1 MSTEPKTPAGP
12 SVLPAAAQP
21 PSGLAARPV
30 SAQLEA
36 LLAEPA
42 TGSSAVARSG
52 GAWALP
58 PPGVPALDLAPTR
71 TGPPTDA
78 AAAPLATSTS
88 PGAELSAPAAPWTPR
103 AAVAESPWAPG
114 LVAVPAINTLVDGA
128 VKAAPATPAGD
139 APRAGAASNPLG
151 EDPARR
157 RAQAELPS
165 GHSRRQERVRLLLA
179 GLVGALLASLVFL
192 TLELVRK
199 PSGRESPG
207 LSALGRG
214 NLVAV
219 PTTPGAVPYDPDAD
233 PDAQAPG
240 SQAPGSQAPG
250 AQAPGS
256 QAGSPF
262 GQGLG
267 SLLGR
272 MQQQM
277 KQAFG
282 GTATGSG
289 GGGFTF
295 RFGGDD
301 TSLDAEDAGDAI
313 IVIAKVKDAVTDKFD
328 IQIEGRSFT
337 LRGQRKLGGGGMLGT
352 MSFQQSI
359 TLPADVDQS
368 KMTSEV
374 KDGVLRVRLP
384 KK

>member
-58 PPGVPALDLAPTR
+58 PPGVAALDLTPTR
-71 TGPPTDA
+71 SGPPTDA

-88 PGAELSAPAAPWTPR
+88 PGADLSAPAAPWTPR

-114 LVAVPAINTLVDGA
+114 LVAVPATNTLVDGA

-233 PDAQAPG
+233 PD
-240 SQAPGSQAPG
+240 